1 MAMCSTR
8 SGITAGT
15 ISSRSGTASAG
26 IPLGILAHSTH
37 VKGPG
42 TYDAG
47 RRVEAPR
54 INVTLATGIPREQCE
69 HLSLDYR
76 RPGRCRS

>member
-1 MAMCSTR
+1 
-8 SGITAGT
+8 
-15 ISSRSGTASAG
+15 
-26 IPLGILAHSTH
+26 

-54 INVTLATGIPREQCE
+54 IKVTLATGIPREQCE
-69 HLSLDYR
+69 HLSLDYQDPADVDQADWSTDMNSGAYKVPR
-76 RPGRCRS
+76 AGELLFRVGKPPDAEVTT